1 MGTHSRVESLSDAT
15 TQVTAFWNGLDD
27 SRKRVLSVAT
37 IASIL
42 ALFAVG
48 WWASQPNWTP
58 LTRISEG
65 DARNTVLDQLSV
77 AGVHWRLGEDGQTI
91 EVLASEE
98 KLARKEGAGQHGL
111 VGLRGVDQLDPWITP
126 FQEQL
131 QKQKMLQEELMLQI
145 NGIQGIAASRVLLN
159 LKAGSG
165 FIGDE
170 ARASAS
176 VTVKGD
182 AGSTLSRDVARGIA
196 QLVSHSVAGMTEDE
210 VTVLDQGTGRTL
222 WSSVSA
228 NEQGTSSA
236 DDASKRGQALAASV
250 TDALAAVLG
259 SPEHVRVSVQVDLD
273 TSSSQSTTNGV
284 DPDTQAPLRERA
296 ESDINSSGTTANG
309 AEAGVSSNQPQA
321 AIGTAAATTG
331 GGTNRKREE
340 TDNQYQYSTTQVTTV
355 KPAGTIRRVSAAVF
369 INNATIAA
377 LAATAKMDE
386 AALRSE
392 LEKSAKAALGI
403 DATRGDALI
412 VSFVPF
418 AAPEISDAALVTPYP
433 WERLAPSGVALVAI
447 LLTFFLVIRPL
458 LRSVTS
464 AVAAP
469 ASRRAAAG
477 ALGAPPGEGGADE
490 DDLVDDGKVIDLSE
504 RLRRQVEGYKH
515 VSAEDVSELVL
526 RETDLSA
533 EVLRRWIRT

>member
-1 MGTHSRVESLSDAT
+1 M
-15 TQVTAFWNGLDD
+15 
-27 SRKRVLSVAT
+27 
-37 IASIL
+37 
-42 ALFAVG
+42 
-48 WWASQPNWTP
+48 
-58 LTRISEG
+58 
-65 DARNTVLDQLSV
+65 
-77 AGVHWRLGEDGQTI
+77 
-91 EVLASEE
+91 
-98 KLARKEGAGQHGL
+98 
-111 VGLRGVDQLDPWITP
+111 
-126 FQEQL
+126 
-131 QKQKMLQEELMLQI
+131 
-145 NGIQGIAASRVLLN
+145 
-159 LKAGSG
+159 
-165 FIGDE
+165 
-170 ARASAS
+170 
-176 VTVKGD
+176 
-182 AGSTLSRDVARGIA
+182 
-196 QLVSHSVAGMTEDE
+196 
-210 VTVLDQGTGRTL
+210 
-222 WSSVSA
+222 
-228 NEQGTSSA
+228 
-236 DDASKRGQALAASV
+236 
-250 TDALAAVLG
+250 
-259 SPEHVRVSVQVDLD
+259 
-273 TSSSQSTTNGV
+273 
-284 DPDTQAPLRERA
+284 
-296 ESDINSSGTTANG
+296 
-309 AEAGVSSNQPQA
+309 
-321 AIGTAAATTG
+321 
-331 GGTNRKREE
+331 
-340 TDNQYQYSTTQVTTV
+340 TTV

-418 AAPEISDAALVTPYP
+418 AAPEISDAAVVTPYP